1 MDREVGS
8 KATDIDDTALDWF
21 TRLRGTASAADRA
34 AFERWVAAS
43 PSHRQAFR
51 RVQSL
56 WSAAE
61 APGSRVAQEESEI
74 LSAYLDTMDRART
87 RRKARKRGAVAIVA
101 GLAIL
106 SGAIALERPNLFQD
120 MRADAVSARGE
131 RRTVDLPDGSTVLL
145 DADSALAQ
153 RFTNGER
160 RVVLLRGGA
169 YFSVV
174 KAAQSFVVEASSGTV
189 EVLGTK
195 FDVRL
200 SNDEAVVTV
209 AQGRVAVTSPNM
221 QRALLEPG
229 QQVRFDNVGVGPVRS
244 ADLAA
249 SMAWHEGRFVFY
261 QARFADV
268 IGELQR
274 YRPGR
279 LIIAS
284 AALADSRVSGS
295 FTLDDPDAALESLR
309 STVNFETYS
318 ILGRLTVLR

>member
-1 MDREVGS
+1 VLG
-8 KATDIDDTALDWF
+8 
-21 TRLRGTASAADRA
+21 
-34 AFERWVAAS
+34 
-43 PSHRQAFR
+43 
-51 RVQSL
+51 
-56 WSAAE
+56 
-61 APGSRVAQEESEI
+61 
-74 LSAYLDTMDRART
+74 
-87 RRKARKRGAVAIVA
+87 
-101 GLAIL
+101 
-106 SGAIALERPNLFQD
+106 GAIALERPNLFQD
-120 MRADAVSARGE
+120 MRADVVSDRGE

-153 RFTNGER
+153 RFANGER

-174 KAAQSFVVEASSGTV
+174 KAAQSFVVETSNGTV

-200 SNDEAVVTV
+200 SNDDTVVTV
-209 AQGRVAVTSPNM
+209 AQGRVAVTSPNR

-229 QQVRFDNVGVGPVRS
+229 QQVRFDKIGVGPVRS

-268 IGELQR
+268 VGELQR

-279 LIIAS
+279 LVIAS